1 MARATDTHAELIK
14 ETARCQPCT
23 GDSRWNFN
31 ERRFVAAVGFTEW
44 RVNAFQMYAAHLFEC
59 KPSKA
64 ASSRFLAAEGGGE
77 GWCGGRGTVFRRVG
91 TTIHVKG
98 SSSFGRM
105 CALFVDSCFSCV
117 GCVQF
122 VETVSSESY
131 EIVESGRFPGILSE
145 QWVYFKPFTLERN
158 RLHILLFLSCLSLV
172 MAFEELNVSLHII

>member
-1 MARATDTHAELIK
+1 
-14 ETARCQPCT
+14 
-23 GDSRWNFN
+23 
-31 ERRFVAAVGFTEW
+31 
-44 RVNAFQMYAAHLFEC
+44 
-59 KPSKA
+59 
-64 ASSRFLAAEGGGE
+64 
-77 GWCGGRGTVFRRVG
+77 
-91 TTIHVKG
+91 
-98 SSSFGRM
+98 M

>member
-1 MARATDTHAELIK
+1 MRGYGRCGSCNRHTRGTHK

-44 RVNAFQMYAAHLFEC
+44 RVNAFQMYAAHLFVC

-91 TTIHVKG
+91 RRNSRKRKFLLRPNVCTICRLV
-98 SSSFGRM
+98 F
-105 CALFVDSCFSCV
+105 FVCRVC
-117 GCVQF
+117 
-122 VETVSSESY
+122 TVRRNCIE
-131 EIVESGRFPGILSE
+131 RKL
-145 QWVYFKPFTLERN
+145 RN
-158 RLHILLFLSCLSLV
+158 RRIGPVPWNFERTVGLF
-172 MAFEELNVSLHII
+172 

>member
-14 ETARCQPCT
+14 RRRDVNPARGTPD
-23 GDSRWNFN
+23 GILMSGVSSPLSDSPSD
-31 ERRFVAAVGFTEW
+31 AL
-44 RVNAFQMYAAHLFEC
+44 M
-59 KPSKA
+59 PSKCTLPTF
-64 ASSRFLAAEGGGE
+64 SCVSRPRPPPRDSWLR
-77 GWCGGRGTVFRRVG
+77 RGVARVG
-91 TTIHVKG
+91 VVDVGRFFDALVEGIHVKG

-131 EIVESGRFPGILSE
+131 KIVESARFPGILSE